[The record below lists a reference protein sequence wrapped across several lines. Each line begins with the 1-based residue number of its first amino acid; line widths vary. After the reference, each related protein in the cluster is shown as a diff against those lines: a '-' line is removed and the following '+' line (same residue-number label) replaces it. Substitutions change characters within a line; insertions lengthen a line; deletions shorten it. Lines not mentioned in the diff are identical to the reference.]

1 MTISAMKI
9 TACPFDMR
17 HMVRRPPTFQRERPG
32 VVPNKNICPRSIS
45 LVHRAVARRTCRQ
58 SAGRR
63 WLSRCAPRTRPARC
77 CAGSQGHHGRT
88 TCRQARQCCQGDT
101 GNAVDQCID
110 IRLPHQL
117 PPVLHQPQLQDLGL
131 DLDVISVGLTAWRL
145 PPLAP
150 QVSQVG
156 NAALVER
163 EAVTLPLDHAFGFEL
178 ADIGPAAIKMLR
190 QCRRADG
197 CGLSGSRSR
206 DGLGAGGAI
215 NGTVSAIVFVPV
227 ASR

>member
-1 MTISAMKI
+1 MFIERRLAALVGHLLADVGYLGAHLEHDPLDAAPDRKI
-9 TACPFDMR
+9 T
-17 HMVRRPPTFQRERPG
+17 T
-32 VVPNKNICPRSIS
+32 
-45 LVHRAVARRTCRQ
+45 RRT
-58 SAGRR
+58 
-63 WLSRCAPRTRPARC
+63 TR
-77 CAGSQGHHGRT
+77 
-88 TCRQARQCCQGDT
+88 RQARQCCQGDT

-117 PPVLHQPQLQDLGL
+117 PPLLHQPQLQDLGL
-131 DLDVISVGLTAWRL
+131 DLDVISVGLTARRL

-178 ADIGPAAIKMLR
+178 ADIGPAAIKMLG
-190 QCRRADG
+190 QCRRSYGRLRIRERLGADG
-197 CGLSGSRSR
+197 RSME
-206 DGLGAGGAI
+206 
-215 NGTVSAIVFVPV
+215 TVSAIVFVPV